1 MTTLTDLY
9 QLCNS
14 GTTISTGASQ
24 EELDEIG
31 LLLDELER
39 VEAFLD
45 TNCST
50 EDRKDAEA
58 ERLSLADRLDLLV
71 NKI

>member
-1 MTTLTDLY
+1 MTTTLQELY

-14 GTTISTGASQ
+14 GVSFGASQ
-24 EELDEIG
+24 EELDLLGE
-31 LLLDELER
+31 LLDELER

-50 EDRKDAEA
+50 QDRKDAET
-58 ERLSLADRLDLLV
+58 ERLSLADRLDALV
-71 NKI
+71 ERV

>member
-24 EELDEIG
+24 EELDLLGE
-31 LLLDELER
+31 LLDELER
-39 VEAFLD
+39 VEAFLN

-50 EDRKDAEA
+50 KDRKDAET
-58 ERLSLADRLDLLV
+58 ERLSLADRIDALV
-71 NKI
+71 ERV

>member
-14 GTTISTGASQ
+14 GTTISTGVSQ
-24 EELDEIG
+24 EELEEIG

-50 EDRKDAEA
+50 QDRKDAET
-58 ERLSLADRLDLLV
+58 ERLSLADRLDALV
-71 NKI
+71 ERV